1 MQAQIVME
9 SEFVAGR
16 ARRNFE
22 DEVYA
27 DEAGL
32 AFILKSLT
40 GLKHAAPRLRKQS
53 ATEMSVA
60 GKTGTLDYPR
70 PNENRNREHSQAN
83 LSSTAG
89 DFGACQE
96 IHRGAFTG
104 QPVVRRACTRDTL

>member
-32 AFILKSLT
+32 AFILKSLN
-40 GLKHAAPRLRKQS
+40 GLKHAAPRLHKQA
-53 ATEMSVA
+53 ATEMLVGGRLGFSITSA
-60 GKTGTLDYPR
+60 
-70 PNENRNREHSQAN
+70 Q
-83 LSSTAG
+83 
-89 DFGACQE
+89 
-96 IHRGAFTG
+96 
-104 QPVVRRACTRDTL
+104 